1 MEPEQLTS
9 AAQEQL
15 KLVLSF
21 FSRVDTKSSVLLAVD
36 TGMLGYLATHI
47 PSIYSLRRW
56 EVICPTFA
64 FVLLGLSLLYLYRG
78 AFPALSGGQSSLVY
92 FSEIAKRTEAKFIDQ
107 FIGQRDDEYVKDLLG
122 QAWRNSEILKMKFSF
137 VKTAFIFMAWAV
149 LPWTVALAS
158 FALRASA
165 NLGQS
170 GK

>member
-1 MEPEQLTS
+1 MESERLAS
-9 AAQEQL
+9 ACQEQL

-21 FSRVDTKSSVLLAVD
+21 FSRVDAKSSVLLAVD

-47 PSIYSLRRW
+47 PSVGSLRSW
-56 EVICPTFA
+56 ELVAPALA
-64 FVLLGLSLLYLYRG
+64 FVLLGLSLVYLYRG

-92 FSEIAKRTEAKFIDQ
+92 FSEIAQRTEAKFIDQ
-107 FIGQRDDEYVKDLLG
+107 FIDQRDGEYVKDLLG
-122 QAWRNSEILKMKFSF
+122 QVWRNSEILKMKFSF

-158 FALRASA
+158 FAVRASA